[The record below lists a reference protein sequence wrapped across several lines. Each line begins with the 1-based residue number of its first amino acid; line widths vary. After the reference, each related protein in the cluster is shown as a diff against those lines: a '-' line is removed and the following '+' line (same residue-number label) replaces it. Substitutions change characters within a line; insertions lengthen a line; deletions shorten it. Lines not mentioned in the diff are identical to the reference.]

1 MEIQARQAKHT
12 TRVSKSGDED
22 VARVCLR
29 NTFYTTDDDDDG
41 IH

>member
-12 TRVSKSGDED
+12 ARVKGDED

-29 NTFYTTDDDDDG
+29 NTFYTTDDDDG
-41 IH
+41 NH